1 MQSNEGSCMPQLGR
15 DAAKNKLKK
24 KKILL
29 RGTQNRG
36 VARKQGREMHL
47 TELSVSGFELGFGEA
62 EHEI

>member
-1 MQSNEGSCMPQLGR
+1 MPQLRR
-15 DAAKNKLKK
+15 DAAKKKKK

-62 EHEI
+62 EREI

>member
-1 MQSNEGSCMPQLGR
+1 MQSNEGSCMPQLRR
-15 DAAKNKLKK
+15 DAAKKKKK

-62 EHEI
+62 EREI